1 MGRSFLVSAIM
12 TLALGAPCAAVWAQT
27 HEHHT
32 AAPAAEKKVTVQ
44 GEVLDLAC
52 YTAMDG
58 QGPAHAGCAVKC
70 LKDGQPMGLLAKDG
84 TVYLLFAGHGDATAY
99 NKAKD
104 LGGKNVEIQGE
115 AASKGSLKGITIES
129 VKAL

>member
-1 MGRSFLVSAIM
+1 
-12 TLALGAPCAAVWAQT
+12 
-27 HEHHT
+27 
-32 AAPAAEKKVTVQ
+32 
-44 GEVLDLAC
+44 
-52 YTAMDG
+52 
-58 QGPAHAGCAVKC
+58 
-70 LKDGQPMGLLAKDG
+70 MGLLAKDG

-99 NKAKD
+99 AQAKE